1 MFPPPQ
7 YDKSARRYR
16 LQDLVRVFC
25 EQEAMGLPST
35 QKEKWIRRLLNFFL
49 KSVTEAEEQ
58 YTTLGHTAGSYLNNP
73 LRVLNL
79 EKPNLEEVI
88 RLAYE
93 RKHSDLLVEMSRRAR
108 QVLRVVLSSSVRV
121 LLYRVCVVQC
131 RQKNDKEGE
140 LVSLCELGHALGV
153 MLLFAEAKI
162 CLRTS
167 FSISK
172 SLHSV
177 PLQCWVSSTL
187 AWVLFSE
194 ARHTLSINE
203 GSLDSLA
210 LSIHNRSCNEAEKL
224 YEFTSIFSEHSHF
237 CSLDISLSLLISFY
251 LFSLLGTQM
260 F

>member
-1 MFPPPQ
+1 
-7 YDKSARRYR
+7 
-16 LQDLVRVFC
+16 
-25 EQEAMGLPST
+25 
-35 QKEKWIRRLLNFFL
+35 
-49 KSVTEAEEQ
+49 
-58 YTTLGHTAGSYLNNP
+58 
-73 LRVLNL
+73 
-79 EKPNLEEVI
+79 
-88 RLAYE
+88 
-93 RKHSDLLVEMSRRAR
+93 
-108 QVLRVVLSSSVRV
+108 
-121 LLYRVCVVQC
+121 
-131 RQKNDKEGE
+131 
-140 LVSLCELGHALGV
+140 

>member
-1 MFPPPQ
+1 MGFNQPARSLIPAAVGLSPSSSTRLRLFPDLHHQ
-7 YDKSARRYR
+7 VRQINGSALCR
-16 LQDLVRVFC
+16 C
-25 EQEAMGLPST
+25 A
-35 QKEKWIRRLLNFFL
+35 
-49 KSVTEAEEQ
+49 
-58 YTTLGHTAGSYLNNP
+58 
-73 LRVLNL
+73 
-79 EKPNLEEVI
+79 
-88 RLAYE
+88 
-93 RKHSDLLVEMSRRAR
+93 RAR
-108 QVLRVVLSSSVRV
+108 QVLRVVLSPSVRV
-121 LLYRVCVVQC
+121 LLYRVCVVQL

-194 ARHTLSINE
+194 ARHTLSVNG

-224 YEFTSIFSEHSHF
+224 YEFT
-237 CSLDISLSLLISFY
+237 C
-251 LFSLLGTQM
+251 M
-260 F
+260 

>member
-1 MFPPPQ
+1 LSIYTPLLRFIDNETLPLQ

-25 EQEAMGLPST
+25 EQEAMSLPIV
-35 QKEKWIRRLLNFFL
+35 QKEKWIRRLLYFFL
-49 KSVTEAEEQ
+49 KNVTEAEEQ
-58 YTTLGHTAGSYLNNP
+58 YTTLGHAGGSYQNNP

-79 EKPNLEEVI
+79 EKSNLEEVI

-108 QVLRVVLSSSVRV
+108 QVLRVVLSPSVRV
-121 LLYRVCVVQC
+121 LLYRVCVVQL

-172 SLHSV
+172 SLNSV

-194 ARHTLSINE
+194 ARHSLTVNE

-210 LSIHNRSCNEAEKL
+210 LSIHNRLCNEAEKL
-224 YEFTSIFSEHSHF
+224 YAFAIFLFSHF
-237 CSLDISLSLLISFY
+237 SLHSLHDFIP
-251 LFSLLGTQM
+251 
-260 F
+260 